1 MRPVLQYKKDCSI
14 YGFIHIM
21 AVNDYQDI
29 VNSFVKDIM
38 NSGLYDKCKEIQLG
52 VLGEF
57 DETYFSKLPK
67 KFKVKYK
74 SSNVLEYEFP
84 TLNLLYQKCL
94 LEDCKVF
101 YIHTKGVSVK
111 DKRYRERCNGWRKY
125 MEYFIVGKHK
135 DCIKYLEEYDAV
147 GCEHI
152 TFRVFVIFSGNF
164 WWAKSDYIKK
174 LRPIYSLNI
183 KGRGEAE
190 SWLLNNN
197 IDKKV
202 KEIYKLKRKAAK
214 ATPNENEYKNK

>member
-1 MRPVLQYKKDCSI
+1 MRPVLQYKNDLI

-57 DETYFSKLPK
+57 DENYFSSLPE

-74 SSNVLEYEFP
+74 SNNVLEYEFP

-101 YIHTKGVSVK
+101 YIHTKGVSVEEK
-111 DKRYRERCNGWRKY
+111 GYRERCNLWREY
-125 MEYFIVGKHK
+125 MKYFIIEKYIYCV
-135 DCIKYLEEYDAV
+135 KYLEEYDAV
-147 GCEHI
+147 GCELECWPTNCH
-152 TFRVFVIFSGNF
+152 FAGNF
-164 WWAKSDYIKK
+164 WWSKSEHIKK
-174 LRPIYSLNI
+174 LSPISSLRKHNRI
-183 KGRGEAE
+183 RAE
-190 SWLLNNN
+190 RWLLRRNRN
-197 IDKKV
+197 KKV
-202 KEIYKLKRKAAK
+202 KCLFSTNRAIRDFPPE
-214 ATPNENEYKNK
+214 ENEYKK